1 MSSAGPAF
9 QRWVGHWMTPAA
21 PEGDVGAQHDTGAQ
35 SVRGVGSAAGGHDA
49 SDMHE
54 ADEAAMVDSA
64 AMQQEGSEVLGQA
77 AAALPSQ
84 QHAYPAAWAAAV
96 SDERL

>member
-1 MSSAGPAF
+1 
-9 QRWVGHWMTPAA
+9 
-21 PEGDVGAQHDTGAQ
+21 
-35 SVRGVGSAAGGHDA
+35 
-49 SDMHE
+49 MHE